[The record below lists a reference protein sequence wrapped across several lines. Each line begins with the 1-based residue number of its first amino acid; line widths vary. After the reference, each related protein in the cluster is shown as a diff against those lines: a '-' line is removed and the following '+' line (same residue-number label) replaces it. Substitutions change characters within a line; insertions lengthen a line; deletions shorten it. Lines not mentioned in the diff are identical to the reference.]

1 MLYAPVYCSEK
12 WNTYTYTQKN
22 IYCISEYCDT
32 SADNNVSMLPIS
44 EVKVT

>member
-12 WNTYTYTQKN
+12 WNPYTYTQKY

-32 SADNNVSMLPIS
+32 SAVIMLPIS
-44 EVKVT
+44 EVKVI